1 MNNTYNRMLI
11 LVVNERLE
19 EGKKL
24 NAIKKAILP
33 IATAGAL
40 VVGGTQMAK
49 TGGSTPPPATLT
61 RSIDGQETK
70 KVPTNTT
77 LARPKARTSVKP
89 QARISVKPE
98 DTGPESGA
106 GWRGE
111 NLNQQYN
118 RLLKRRSEQ
127 EAFDKARGATPY
139 NRKPLVPP
147 YKDSHGDWQAG
158 PKPDNPKSF
167 YGLPGLPKRAK
178 ETPEDRQKRLHREGK
193 VKNSYLPKNK

>member
-1 MNNTYNRMLI
+1 MNNTYNRMLT

-19 EGKKL
+19 EAMTL
-24 NAIKKAILP
+24 RQR
-33 IATAGAL
+33 IAAGLIAAGAAGGL
-40 VVGGTQMAK
+40 GTQMSK
-49 TGGSTPPPATLT
+49 IGGSTPPPAALT
-61 RSIDGQETK
+61 RSIGGQATE

-77 LARPKARTSVKP
+77 LAQPKARAIT
-89 QARISVKPE
+89 SVKPE

-106 GWRGE
+106 GRRGE

-118 RLLKRRSEQ
+118 RLLQRRADQ
-127 EAFDKARGATPY
+127 EAFDKGRGATPY

-158 PKPDNPKSF
+158 PKPNNPKSH
-167 YGLPGLPKRAK
+167 YGVPGLPKDALGRAK

-193 VKNSYLPKNK
+193 VPNSYLPPDNK